1 MASSSSL
8 HSANGRAVPQPT
20 VWMRAALDDAAPA
33 VAAPLGCDVAVVGGG
48 LAGLSTALHLKILAP
63 HLDVVLLEAG
73 RIGYGQSGL
82 NSGQAAPRIGPAIE
96 AQVAA
101 LGRAAAIAAHAYSV
115 QAIEFAA
122 ALVNRHHIDCDLE
135 ATSQWEV
142 SLTDRDA
149 AKLERRSS
157 LYRAL
162 GFDVPLVDSSA
173 VRSALPSSTRIR
185 NAIAFPAY
193 RLNPGRLCV
202 GLKRV
207 AQQAGVRVFEH
218 SRAELSPV
226 LAVAGFDVRADRVV
240 LAVDGGIAA
249 LKLSRSTVFP
259 VSAFAAV
266 TRPLRPEERAAIGWA
281 EGQGLYDARPLF
293 NFLRPLADGR
303 LLIGGNYHYAHSGR
317 ISGKDVTRSASRL
330 MTQLENF
337 FPALKGLAAE
347 RAWGGVLGCTLNEWP
362 VVAPLDDARCWWH
375 LGGWN
380 GHGVALAIAGGH
392 ELATVLADPASD
404 AAVSLPA
411 PCRQRATAGIP
422 AAALRVLLPA
432 YLGWLRR
439 QSRLPS

>member
-1 MASSSSL
+1 MGERCRSRQCGCGPLLTTPPRPS
-8 HSANGRAVPQPT
+8 RRR
-20 VWMRAALDDAAPA
+20 W
-33 VAAPLGCDVAVVGGG
+33 VAMSRWWVGGWRG
-48 LAGLSTALHLKILAP
+48 CRERYPEILAP

-193 RLNPGRLCV
+193 RLNRY
-202 GLKRV
+202 
-207 AQQAGVRVFEH
+207 
-218 SRAELSPV
+218 
-226 LAVAGFDVRADRVV
+226 GF
-240 LAVDGGIAA
+240 
-249 LKLSRSTVFP
+249 
-259 VSAFAAV
+259 
-266 TRPLRPEERAAIGWA
+266 
-281 EGQGLYDARPLF
+281 
-293 NFLRPLADGR
+293 
-303 LLIGGNYHYAHSGR
+303 
-317 ISGKDVTRSASRL
+317 
-330 MTQLENF
+330 
-337 FPALKGLAAE
+337 
-347 RAWGGVLGCTLNEWP
+347 
-362 VVAPLDDARCWWH
+362 
-375 LGGWN
+375 
-380 GHGVALAIAGGH
+380 ALASS
-392 ELATVLADPASD
+392 E
-404 AAVSLPA
+404 
-411 PCRQRATAGIP
+411 
-422 AAALRVLLPA
+422 
-432 YLGWLRR
+432 
-439 QSRLPS
+439 